1 MSYFAIWTTE
11 DEFRVPMISCFG
23 DKETLQ
29 GWLSERS
36 KLRENVTFLYLHPE
50 EYFVNQQS
58 LLPDLL
64 DLILVIKGENIEPR
78 PKKIEVKAWWV
89 E

>member
-1 MSYFAIWTTE
+1 MSYYALWITE
-11 DEFRVPMISCFG
+11 DTQEPMISCFD

-36 KLRENVTFLYLHPE
+36 ELRENVEFLFLSTE
-50 EYFVNQQS
+50 EYIVNQQP

-64 DLILVIKGENIEPR
+64 ELILVIKGENIEPR
-78 PKKIEVKAWWV
+78 PKKIEVKEWWI